1 MSGSS
6 LSLNHDPAPTRSHLG
21 RQASFQERGSNKP
34 QYTQANRSNTLPT
47 DVGRKAFAMRRMKQ
61 EIKDIMS
68 PTPVELHKVR
78 LIISRSIQ
86 SIYSQFNVLPQHS
99 QVSLLKDSDL
109 EDFGFS
115 VSDGV
120 LEKGVYVNNIRP
132 GGPAEIGG
140 LKPYDRLLQVS
151 QCQNK

>member
-1 MSGSS
+1 M
-6 LSLNHDPAPTRSHLG
+6 
-21 RQASFQERGSNKP
+21 
-34 QYTQANRSNTLPT
+34 
-47 DVGRKAFAMRRMKQ
+47 
-61 EIKDIMS
+61 
-68 PTPVELHKVR
+68 
-78 LIISRSIQ
+78 
-86 SIYSQFNVLPQHS
+86 
-99 QVSLLKDSDL
+99 SLLKDSDL

-151 QCQNK
+151 HCDAVPVNYGSPSTLEIVPLHFFLLCATDKPRPD

>member
-1 MSGSS
+1 MS
-6 LSLNHDPAPTRSHLG
+6 LS
-21 RQASFQERGSNKP
+21 
-34 QYTQANRSNTLPT
+34 
-47 DVGRKAFAMRRMKQ
+47 
-61 EIKDIMS
+61 
-68 PTPVELHKVR
+68 
-78 LIISRSIQ
+78 
-86 SIYSQFNVLPQHS
+86 
-99 QVSLLKDSDL
+99 KDSDL

-151 QCQNK
+151 RCDAMVLCNKHIMAQIPFHPPNSVTFHITLCQILWHSALYSKFHFYD

>member
-1 MSGSS
+1 MS
-6 LSLNHDPAPTRSHLG
+6 LS
-21 RQASFQERGSNKP
+21 
-34 QYTQANRSNTLPT
+34 
-47 DVGRKAFAMRRMKQ
+47 
-61 EIKDIMS
+61 
-68 PTPVELHKVR
+68 
-78 LIISRSIQ
+78 
-86 SIYSQFNVLPQHS
+86 
-99 QVSLLKDSDL
+99 KDSDL

-151 QCQNK
+151 RDADKLNYET